1 MKTKTL
7 TILRISFGALLFAA
21 PLCFAQVGEAE
32 HARTQ
37 NYMEGI
43 SRAAAPTMEPGM
55 MRASRPDRS
64 LVVHKTVDPLFPLS
78 QIDKQ
83 RTGYVRIVISVSREG
98 VLNDYMVVAYS
109 RKAFAK
115 SVEDVIRKWTFE
127 PAMLNGQPVSVIS
140 ELNIEFEATGIVV
153 NSDFFD
159 IVNNFLTPWR
169 NERMEYQPATLR
181 DIDKIPEPI
190 KVVPPVYG
198 PSYRNAGIKGD
209 VTIGFY
215 INEEGKV
222 CMPSIIKADHM
233 VLADLAMEALSQW
246 KFSPPTMRG
255 DPVLVKATQT
265 FKFNDIPKAVAAP
278 TADPAK

>member
-7 TILRISFGALLFAA
+7 AILRISFGALLFAA
-21 PLCFAQVGEAE
+21 PLCFAQEGEARD
-32 HARTQ
+32 ASTK
-37 NYMEGI
+37 NYIQDIRQASMPKPE
-43 SRAAAPTMEPGM
+43 RGM
-55 MRASRPDRS
+55 LRASRPDRS
-64 LVVHKTVDPLFPLS
+64 MIVHKTVDPIFPLS

-83 RTGYVRIVISVSREG
+83 RRGFVRIVVSVSHEG
-98 VLNDYMVVAYS
+98 ALTDYMVVAYS

-127 PAMLNGQPVSVIS
+127 PAMLNGEPVSVIS

-181 DIDKIPEPI
+181 EIDKIPEPV

-198 PSYRNAGIKGD
+198 TSYRNAGIKGD

-222 CMPSIIKADHM
+222 CMPSVVKADHM
-233 VLADLAMEALSQW
+233 VLADLALDALRQW
-246 KFSPPTMRG
+246 HFSPPTMSG
-255 DPVLVKATQT
+255 EPVLVKATQT
-265 FKFNDIPKAVAAP
+265 FKFNDLPKAVAAP
-278 TADPAK
+278 SSAPAK